1 MHRRIDRLPFSLPV
15 LRSLALTL
23 ALMAS
28 VAEILALEYPTN
40 TALEQQLKK
49 LQQSHTSLVRRQ
61 SVVKTAATNDV
72 WFLEV
77 GAGNDGDRTK
87 RPAFLLVAGIEGN
100 DLAGTVS
107 AVAWLEQLTSGYATN
122 EATRKL

>member
-23 ALMAS
+23 ALMAAG
-28 VAEILALEYPTN
+28 AEILALEYSTN

-49 LQQSHTSLVRRQ
+49 LQRSHESFVRLQ
-61 SVVKTAATNDV
+61 SVVKTVATNDV
-72 WFLEV
+72 WFLEI
-77 GAGNDGDRTK
+77 GAGNDADRTK

-100 DLAGTVS
+100 DLARTAS
-107 AVAWLEQLTSGYATN
+107 AVAWLDQLAIHYAST
-122 EATRKL
+122 AAAK